1 MSDRLTYS
9 FGPLERRGIA
19 GGIAAGQ
26 LAVLGAGALLAIL
39 VLDHA
44 PSAGGAML
52 ATIIFAVAGTTA
64 FAPLGGRTV
73 QEWLPIAARF
83 IVAKMLGDGRFV
95 TTEPTAG
102 TVAGTGAGNQAG
114 TAPGRAQTAGA
125 ADRRR
130 AARRRGE
137 RTPRAST
144 GSAPA
149 SASRGGDGP
158 DLRTPPQLRGV
169 EVLEAAYRDQP
180 IGVLAERSGRLA
192 TAVLACRVGSFSLLD
207 HEAQERRLARWGLVL
222 SGAGGG
228 PIRRLQWIE
237 RTAPAQGDQL
247 ARWVHEE
254 RDPSIPPR
262 GTAMIESYLELIST
276 STKVAQ
282 EHEVLLAVQVDGRRG
297 RERRR
302 GPAVQTLLEQT
313 ERVAQGLEAAEVT
326 VLGALT
332 PAQLARTLR
341 TAFDPYA
348 RAELT
353 ALHAADP
360 DGGDP
365 ASSSWPV
372 GAREAWDHYESD
384 GAMHATYW
392 ISAWPRVEV
401 SPMFMDSL
409 LGHSSAV
416 RTVSVTFEPLSID
429 RSTRE
434 IEAAVTRDRA
444 DRELRARF
452 GQSET
457 ARQRQVGR
465 GDQAPRGGAGRRSR
479 RGPLERLHHGL
490 RTRLRGT
497 AARLRRGDGA
507 RRAGATRVAPAV
519 RTAGRGADVHA
530 AAVPGAAMT
539 LRAVERPGHRCTT
552 RHAQAIYPFVNAD
565 GLGGRGVFVGRDS
578 TGGAFCFDPWV
589 LYADAVLDDPNAIV
603 LGKLGQGK
611 SSLVK
616 TLLWRMMLFGRRA
629 FVLDVK
635 REYGPLCRAVG
646 VRPISLV
653 PGGSVRLNPL
663 ASRPE
668 EHAQLELLRAVTVTA
683 LGGPL
688 TQLEAGG
695 LREALRV
702 VRARGAGEPTLPE
715 IAEVL
720 FSPVAEMAQRLQ
732 TTQDALAARRPPG
745 RAGAPGSVRG
755 PAAGD
760 VRRPH
765 DARAWRSTR
774 SCWCWTCTRSAI
786 HRRSGS

>member
-19 GGIAAGQ
+19 GGVAAGQ
-26 LAVLGAGALLAIL
+26 LTVLGAGALLAIL

-44 PSAGGAML
+44 PSAGGATL
-52 ATIIFAVAGTTA
+52 ATIICAVAGATA

-73 QEWLPIAARF
+73 QQWLPVGARF
-83 IVAKMLGDGRFV
+83 MVAKILGGDRFV
-95 TTEPTAG
+95 TTEPVAG
-102 TVAGTGAGNQAG
+102 TVVATGTGAEAASTPVAG
-114 TAPGRAQTAGA
+114 TAREPGA
-125 ADRRR
+125 RRST
-130 AARRRGE
+130 ARRR
-137 RTPRAST
+137 RT
-144 GSAPA
+144 
-149 SASRGGDGP
+149 RGRDGP
-158 DLRTPPQLRGV
+158 DQHTPAQLRGV
-169 EVLEAAYRDQP
+169 KVLDAAYRDQP
-180 IGVLAERSGRLA
+180 IGVLAERSGRLV

-237 RTAPAQGDQL
+237 RTAPAQGDEL
-247 ARWVHEE
+247 ARWVHDE
-254 RDPSIPPR
+254 RAPSIPPR

-282 EHEVLLAVQVDGRRG
+282 EHEVLLAVQVDARRG

-353 ALHAADP
+353 ALHATEP
-360 DGGDP
+360 GGGS

-372 GAREAWDHYESD
+372 GAREGWDHYESD

-392 ISAWPRVEV
+392 ISAWPRVQV

-457 ARQRQVGR
+457 ARQQ
-465 GDQAPRGGAGRRSR
+465 QAA
-479 RGPLERLHHGL
+479 EA
-490 RTRLRGT
+490 TRLREAEL
-497 AARLRRGDGA
+497 AAGHGEVRLSG
-507 RRAGATRVAPAV
+507 
-519 RTAGRGADVHA
+519 
-530 AAVPGAAMT
+530 
-539 LRAVERPGHRCTT
+539 
-552 RHAQAIYPFVNAD
+552 FVT
-565 GLGGRGVFVGRDS
+565 VSGRDS
-578 TGGAFCFDPWV
+578 DDLRHACGEVMEHAARARLELRR
-589 LYADAVLDDPNAIV
+589 LY
-603 LGKLGQGK
+603 GQQAEA
-611 SSLVK
+611 LTF
-616 TLLWRMMLFGRRA
+616 TL
-629 FVLDVK
+629 
-635 REYGPLCRAVG
+635 PLCR
-646 VRPISLV
+646 
-653 PGGSVRLNPL
+653 
-663 ASRPE
+663 
-668 EHAQLELLRAVTVTA
+668 
-683 LGGPL
+683 
-688 TQLEAGG
+688 G
-695 LREALRV
+695 LR
-702 VRARGAGEPTLPE
+702 
-715 IAEVL
+715 
-720 FSPVAEMAQRLQ
+720 
-732 TTQDALAARRPPG
+732 
-745 RAGAPGSVRG
+745 
-755 PAAGD
+755 
-760 VRRPH
+760 
-765 DARAWRSTR
+765 
-774 SCWCWTCTRSAI
+774 
-786 HRRSGS
+786 

>member
-19 GGIAAGQ
+19 GGVAAGQ
-26 LAVLGAGALLAIL
+26 LTVLGGGVLLAIL

-44 PSAGGAML
+44 PSAGGATL
-52 ATIIFAVAGTTA
+52 ATIICAVAGAAA
-64 FAPLGGRTV
+64 FAPLGGRTA

-83 IVAKMLGDGRFV
+83 IVARILGGDRFV
-95 TTEPTAG
+95 TSEPGAG
-102 TVAGTGAGNQAG
+102 TIVGTGTGAKTGGMSAAG
-114 TAPGRAQTAGA
+114 TRVERDAGRSTT
-125 ADRRR
+125 RRR
-130 AARRRGE
+130 RR
-137 RTPRAST
+137 T
-144 GSAPA
+144 
-149 SASRGGDGP
+149 RGGGDP

-169 EVLEAAYRDQP
+169 KVLDAAYRDQP

-192 TAVLACRVGSFSLLD
+192 TTVLACRVGSFSLLD

-237 RTAPAQGDQL
+237 RTAPAQGDEL
-247 ARWVHEE
+247 ARWVHDE

-282 EHEVLLAVQVDGRRG
+282 EHEVLLAVQVDGRRA

-353 ALHAADP
+353 AQHAADP
-360 DGGDP
+360 DGGDST
-365 ASSSWPV
+365 SSSWPV
-372 GAREAWDHYESD
+372 GAREAWDHYEAD

-392 ISAWPRVEV
+392 ISAWPRVQV

-416 RTVSVTFEPLSID
+416 RTVSVTFEPLSVD

-457 ARQRQVGR
+457 ARQH
-465 GDQAPRGGAGRRSR
+465 QAA
-479 RGPLERLHHGL
+479 EA
-490 RTRLRGT
+490 TRLREAELAAGHGEVRLSGFIT
-497 AARLRRGDGA
+497 VSGRDPDDLRRACGEVMEHAARARLELRRLYGQQA
-507 RRAGATRVAPAV
+507 EALTF
-519 RTAGRGADVHA
+519 
-530 AAVPGAAMT
+530 T
-539 LRAVERPGHRCTT
+539 L
-552 RHAQAIYPFVNAD
+552 
-565 GLGGRGVFVGRDS
+565 
-578 TGGAFCFDPWV
+578 
-589 LYADAVLDDPNAIV
+589 
-603 LGKLGQGK
+603 
-611 SSLVK
+611 
-616 TLLWRMMLFGRRA
+616 
-629 FVLDVK
+629 
-635 REYGPLCRAVG
+635 PLCR
-646 VRPISLV
+646 
-653 PGGSVRLNPL
+653 
-663 ASRPE
+663 
-668 EHAQLELLRAVTVTA
+668 
-683 LGGPL
+683 
-688 TQLEAGG
+688 G
-695 LREALRV
+695 LR
-702 VRARGAGEPTLPE
+702 
-715 IAEVL
+715 
-720 FSPVAEMAQRLQ
+720 
-732 TTQDALAARRPPG
+732 
-745 RAGAPGSVRG
+745 
-755 PAAGD
+755 
-760 VRRPH
+760 
-765 DARAWRSTR
+765 
-774 SCWCWTCTRSAI
+774 
-786 HRRSGS
+786 